1 MSSPSSA
8 LPEEKFAANSGS
20 TGKQVTIGMI
30 GLGTVGSGVFKI
42 FRDHPDVFFQKIAV
56 RDANKTRS
64 VSELDP
70 ALLSQDPWTVVRDQ
84 ETQIV
89 VELMGGSDLARE
101 LVVEALNNGKHVV
114 TANKELIAKYGPE
127 LFDLAR
133 KNNVRLLFEGA
144 VAGGIPII
152 MPLKLSLGANRIQE
166 IAGILNG
173 TTNYILTKMT
183 REGWGFDQ
191 ALAEAQAKGFAE
203 ADPTNDVEGFDVA
216 YKISVLS
223 LIAFKREVDPV
234 TVYRE
239 GITRITAE
247 DIKNARE
254 LGYVIKL
261 IGFARMTPGPLSKPD
276 ADWEG
281 LNGRLDIRVHPM
293 LIPDNHPLA
302 NINNEFNAV
311 FVKGDAVGDV
321 MFYGR
326 GAGEMP
332 TASAVAAD
340 ILAIATGLLK
350 GNEPIPSMIID
361 PASPAKLLPIE
372 ETRNKYYLR
381 LNTADKPKVIGQLGN
396 ACGDAGV
403 SLESVMQKGTSES
416 GTASIVLITHE
427 VSERQMN
434 EALAVIKAQ
443 DSTQEIGCLLR
454 VM

>member
-1 MSSPSSA
+1 MSSPSSQA
-8 LPEEKFAANSGS
+8 MPEEKFATQHPPAE
-20 TGKQVTIGMI
+20 KVVIGMI

-42 FRDHPDVFFQKIAV
+42 FKDHADIFFQKIAV
-56 RDANKTRS
+56 RDVNKNRS
-64 VSELDP
+64 IDDLD
-70 ALLSQDPWTVVRDQ
+70 AGLLSQDPWNVVRDP
-84 ETQIV
+84 ETQVV
-89 VELMGGSDLARE
+89 VELMGGAELAKDL
-101 LVVEALNNGKHVV
+101 VIEALNNGKHVV

-133 KNNVRLLFEGA
+133 KNNVRILFEGA

-152 MPLKLSLGANRIQE
+152 MPLKLSLGANRIQQ

-183 REGWGFDQ
+183 REGWDFDK

-216 YKISVLS
+216 YKISILS
-223 LIAFKREVDPV
+223 LIAFKQVVDPQKIH
-234 TVYRE
+234 RE
-239 GITRITAE
+239 GITRITAQ
-247 DIKNARE
+247 DIQIAHE

-261 IGFARMTPGPLSKPD
+261 IGYARMND
-276 ADWEG
+276 D
-281 LNGRLDIRVHPM
+281 GRLDIRVHPM
-293 LIPDNHPLA
+293 LVTETHPLA
-302 NINNEFNAV
+302 NIQNEFNAI

-332 TASAVAAD
+332 TASAVSAD

-361 PASPAKLLPIE
+361 PATPANLLPVG
-372 ETRNKYYLR
+372 ETTNKYYLR
-381 LNTADKPKVIGQLGN
+381 LKTQDKPKVIGHLGI

-403 SLESVMQKGTSES
+403 SLESVMQKGTNPD

-427 VSERQMN
+427 VTERQIN
-434 EALAVIKAQ
+434 QALNAIREQGCTESVA
-443 DSTQEIGCLLR
+443 CLLR
-454 VM
+454 VL

>member
-1 MSSPSSA
+1 MSSPTSQALSGAAHPANA
-8 LPEEKFAANSGS
+8 LPNGNEK
-20 TGKQVTIGMI
+20 VVIGMI

-42 FRDHPDVFFQKIAV
+42 FRDNADIFFQKIAV
-56 RDANKTRS
+56 RDASKTRS
-64 VSELDP
+64 IDDLDMD
-70 ALLSQDPWTVVRDQ
+70 LLSQDPHAVVRDP
-84 ETQIV
+84 ETHVI
-89 VELMGGSDLARE
+89 VELMGGAELARD
-101 LVVEALNNGKHVV
+101 LVTEALNNGKHVV
-114 TANKELIAKYGPE
+114 TANKELIAKHGPE

-183 REGWGFDQ
+183 QEGWSFEQ
-191 ALAEAQAKGFAE
+191 ALKEAQAKGFAE
-203 ADPTNDVEGFDVA
+203 ADPTNDVEGFDVG

-223 LIAFKREVDPV
+223 LIAFKQVIDPLAIH
-234 TVYRE
+234 RE
-239 GITRITAE
+239 GITKITAV
-247 DIKNARE
+247 DIQNARE

-261 IGFARMTPGPLSKPD
+261 IGLAKEA
-276 ADWEG
+276 AD
-281 LNGRLDIRVHPM
+281 GRLDIRVHPM
-293 LIPDNHPLA
+293 LIPNEHPLS
-302 NINNEFNAV
+302 NVQNEFNAI

-361 PASPAKLLPIE
+361 PATPAKLLPVG
-372 ETRNKYYLR
+372 ETRSKYYLR
-381 LNTADKPKVIGQLGN
+381 LNTKDKPKVIGHLGN

-403 SLESVMQKGTSES
+403 SLESVMQKGINPD
-416 GTASIVLITHE
+416 GTASIVLLTQE
-427 VSERQMN
+427 VSESQMN
-434 EALAVIKAQ
+434 QALETIRQ
-443 DSTQEIGCLLR
+443 QESTSEIGCMLR
-454 VM
+454 VL

>member
-1 MSSPSSA
+1 MPSPSGQALSA
-8 LPEEKFAANSGS
+8 QNSAAEQSR
-20 TGKQVTIGMI
+20 TPDTRVVIGMI

-42 FRDHPDVFFQKIAV
+42 FRDHPDIFFQKIAV
-56 RDANKTRS
+56 RDASKIRNIDDVDT
-64 VSELDP
+64 E
-70 ALLSQDPWTVVRDQ
+70 LLSQDPFAVVRDP
-84 ETQIV
+84 ETQVV
-89 VELMGGSDLARE
+89 VELMGGAELARE
-101 LVVEALNNGKHVV
+101 LVTEALNHGKHVV
-114 TANKELIAKYGPE
+114 TANKELIAKFGPE

-152 MPLKLSLGANRIQE
+152 MPLKLSLGANRIQRV
-166 IAGILNG
+166 AGILNG

-183 REGWGFDQ
+183 QEGWTFER
-191 ALAEAQAKGFAE
+191 ALSEAQAKGFAE

-216 YKISVLS
+216 YKISVLA
-223 LIAFKREVDPV
+223 LIAFKQVVDPLSIF
-234 TVYRE
+234 RE

-247 DIKNARE
+247 DIQHARE

-261 IGFARMTPGPLSKPD
+261 IGLAQMED
-276 ADWEG
+276 D
-281 LNGRLDIRVHPM
+281 GRLDIRVHPM
-293 LIPDNHPLA
+293 LVPNEHPLS
-302 NINNEFNAV
+302 NTQNEFNAI

-361 PASPAKLLPIE
+361 PATPANLLPMS
-372 ETRNKYYLR
+372 ETTSKYYLR
-381 LNTADKPKVIGQLGN
+381 LNAQDRPKVVGHLGN

-403 SLESVMQKGTSES
+403 SLEALMQKGINPD
-416 GTASIVLITHE
+416 GTASIVLLTKSVTE
-427 VSERQMN
+427 QQMN
-434 EALAVIKAQ
+434 QALESIRGQA
-443 DSTQEIGCLLR
+443 STAEIGCLLR
-454 VM
+454 VL

>member
-1 MSSPSSA
+1 MSSLPSHA
-8 LPEEKFAANSGS
+8 LPNQNTSGPDHQ
-20 TGKQVTIGMI
+20 TTEKQVVIGMI

-42 FRDHPDVFFQKIAV
+42 FRDHSDIFFQKIAV
-56 RDANKTRS
+56 RDAKKNRNITD
-64 VSELDP
+64 LDNE
-70 ALLSQDPWTVVRDQ
+70 LLSQDPFEVVRDP
-84 ETQIV
+84 ETHVV
-89 VELMGGSDLARE
+89 VELMGGADLARE
-101 LVVEALNNGKHVV
+101 LVTEALNNGKHVV

-127 LFDLAR
+127 LFNLAR
-133 KNNVRLLFEGA
+133 KNNVRILFEGA

-152 MPLKLSLGANRIQE
+152 MPLKLSLGANKIQE

-183 REGWGFDQ
+183 QEGWSFEQ

-203 ADPTNDVEGFDVA
+203 ADPTNDVEGFDVG

-223 LIAFKREVDPV
+223 LIAFKQEVDPLSIH
-234 TVYRE
+234 RE
-239 GITRITAE
+239 GITRISAE
-247 DIKNARE
+247 DIQTARE

-261 IGFARMTPGPLSKPD
+261 IGLARMQED
-276 ADWEG
+276 
-281 LNGRLDIRVHPM
+281 GRLDVRVHPM
-293 LIPDNHPLA
+293 LIPVNHPLS
-302 NINNEFNAV
+302 NIQNEFNAI

-361 PASPAKLLPIE
+361 PATPAQLLPVG
-372 ETRNKYYLR
+372 ETKNKYYLR
-381 LNTADKPKVIGQLGN
+381 LNTTDRPKVIGHLGN

-403 SLESVMQKGTSES
+403 SLEAVMQKGINPD
-416 GTASIVLITHE
+416 GTASIVLLTQE
-427 VSERQMN
+427 VTEKQMN
-434 EALAVIKAQ
+434 QALETIRTQ
-443 DSTQEIGCLLR
+443 ESTQAIGCLLR
-454 VM
+454 VL

>member
-1 MSSPSSA
+1 MSSPPSQA
-8 LPEEKFAANSGS
+8 LSDQNALNGNPQT
-20 TGKQVTIGMI
+20 TGKQVVIGMI

-42 FRDHPDVFFQKIAV
+42 FRDHSDIFFQKIAV
-56 RDANKTRS
+56 RDSQKNRNITD
-64 VSELDP
+64 LDSD
-70 ALLSQDPWTVVRDQ
+70 LLSQDPFEVVRDP
-84 ETQIV
+84 ETQVI
-89 VELMGGSDLARE
+89 VELMGGAELARE

-127 LFDLAR
+127 LFELAR
-133 KNNVRLLFEGA
+133 KNNVRILFEGA

-152 MPLKLSLGANRIQE
+152 MPLKLSLGANKIQE

-183 REGWGFDQ
+183 QEGWSFEQ

-203 ADPTNDVEGFDVA
+203 ADPTNDVEGFDVG

-223 LIAFKREVDPV
+223 LIAFKQEVDPLSIH
-234 TVYRE
+234 RE

-247 DIKNARE
+247 DIQTARE

-261 IGFARMTPGPLSKPD
+261 IGLAKMQ
-276 ADWEG
+276 AD
-281 LNGRLDIRVHPM
+281 GRLDIRVHPM
-293 LIPDNHPLA
+293 LIPVSHPLS
-302 NINNEFNAV
+302 NIQNEFNAI
-311 FVKGDAVGDV
+311 FVKGDAVGEV

-361 PASPAKLLPIE
+361 PATPAKLLPVG

-381 LNTADKPKVIGQLGN
+381 LNTNDRPKVIGHLGN

-403 SLESVMQKGTSES
+403 SLEAVMQKGINPD
-416 GTASIVLITHE
+416 GTASIVLLTQE
-427 VSERQMN
+427 VTEKQMN
-434 EALAVIKAQ
+434 QALEAIRQ
-443 DSTQEIGCLLR
+443 QESTQAIGCLLR
-454 VM
+454 VL